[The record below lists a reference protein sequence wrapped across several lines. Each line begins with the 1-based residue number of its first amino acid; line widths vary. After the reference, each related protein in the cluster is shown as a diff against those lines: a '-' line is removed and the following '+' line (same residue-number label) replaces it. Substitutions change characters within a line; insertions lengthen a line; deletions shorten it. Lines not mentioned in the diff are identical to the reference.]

1 MKGRLRVTS
10 PAYREPYPA
19 VPESRLTELEE
30 QLGARLPEPYR
41 VYLAAQDG
49 GALEGYNNHGIEII
63 LGIGEVPKWSSLWY
77 LLGQERDV
85 IPGGWIPVGT
95 DAGGGLF
102 LLVVTAQDR
111 GSVWYQSSELEEDD
125 DGVSHPVVRER
136 LADSWDE
143 FLASI
148 EPVEA

>member
-1 MKGRLRVTS
+1 MT
-10 PAYREPYPA
+10 YRETYPA
-19 VPESRLTELEE
+19 VPASRLMELEE
-30 QLGARLPEPYR
+30 RLGARLPESYR
-41 VYLAAQDG
+41 AYLAAQDG

-77 LLGQERDV
+77 LLGQDGDV
-85 IPGGWIPVGT
+85 IPAGCIPVGT

-102 LLVVTAQDR
+102 LLAVTAQDR

-125 DGVSHPVVRER
+125 EGVSHPVVLER

-148 EPVEA
+148 EPLEA